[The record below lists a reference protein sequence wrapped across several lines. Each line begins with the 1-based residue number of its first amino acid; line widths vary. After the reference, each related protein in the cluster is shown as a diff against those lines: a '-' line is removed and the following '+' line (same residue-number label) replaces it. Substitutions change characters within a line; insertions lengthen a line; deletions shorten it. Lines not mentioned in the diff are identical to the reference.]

1 MSASR
6 SSNHVKV
13 TRNGRSRPGR
23 GAAFYDLDGTLVDLN
38 LVHAALFVQS
48 NLGEWSARVG
58 YLLAFLARAP
68 RLYLAERDDR
78 RVLNA
83 VLFESL
89 KGVSADRLS
98 QLGAEYCERVLIKHL
113 YPQGVE
119 MLRANR
125 DAGLEP
131 VIVSGSPDF
140 IVAPL
145 ADHLGVSEF
154 AANRLTMLG
163 GRATGR
169 LAEPIMA
176 GEEKAAWCARFA
188 VGRKLDLGASWG
200 YADSYYDVPFLAA
213 LGHPVAVNPDRK
225 LRRTAASRHWPVVEF
240 DHSRSVDAKRD
251 EPSAAAFGHHSE
263 GAPTRRSNGGAA
275 HGAS

>member
-1 MSASR
+1 MPVSR
-6 SSNHVKV
+6 SNSRLK
-13 TRNGRSRPGR
+13 TARNGPRAARP
-23 GAAFYDLDGTLVDLN
+23 GAAFYDLDGTLADLN
-38 LVHAALFVQS
+38 LVHAALFIQS
-48 NLGEWSARVG
+48 NLGEWSARIG

-89 KGVSADRLS
+89 QGVSADRLLH
-98 QLGAEYCERVLIKHL
+98 LGREYCERVLIRHL

-119 MLRANR
+119 LLRANR

-145 ADHLGVSEF
+145 AEYLGATDF
-154 AANRLTMLG
+154 AANRLAMLG

-176 GEEKAAWCARFA
+176 GEEKARWCERFA
-188 VGRKLDLGASWG
+188 EERKLDLAASWG
-200 YADSYYDVPFLAA
+200 YADSYYDLPFLAA
-213 LGHPVAVNPDRK
+213 IGHPVAVNPDRK
-225 LRRTAASRHWPVVEF
+225 LSRTAASRHWPVVHF
-240 DHSRSVDAKRD
+240 DPSRFEEAKRD
-251 EPSAAAFGHHSE
+251 ESGAADAGHDFE
-263 GAPTRRSNGGAA
+263 RAPVRRGNGGAA